1 MESIEFDKE
10 LLKTGKYIAGIDEVG
25 RGCLFGD
32 VVSACVIM
40 PLNDPIEGIKD
51 SKKISEKKREI
62 YYNLILDKAIAIG
75 IGQVCSKDIDEIN
88 IRQATRMAMKE
99 AILNL
104 KNYNRSPMIA
114 DLYLIDAETVDL
126 DINQKSIIH
135 GDNISYSIACAS
147 IIAKVFR
154 DKLCLEWDK
163 KYPQYGLA
171 KNKGYGTKSHREAI
185 LKYGA
190 SNLHRQSFLR
200 KIIKI

>member
-75 IGQVCSKDIDEIN
+75 IGQMSSKKIDEIN

-104 KNYNRSPMIA
+104 KNSNKIHIVA

-147 IIAKVFR
+147 IVAKVFR
-154 DKLCLEWDK
+154 DRLCLEWDK